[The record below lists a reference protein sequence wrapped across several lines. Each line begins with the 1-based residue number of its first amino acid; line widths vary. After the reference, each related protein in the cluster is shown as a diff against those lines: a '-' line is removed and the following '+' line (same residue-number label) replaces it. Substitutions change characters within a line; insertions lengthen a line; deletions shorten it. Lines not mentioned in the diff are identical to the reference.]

1 MPQNTE
7 NIEGKNYFIII
18 RKYVPQVQPEGSSI
32 LLQIS
37 F

>member
-18 RKYVPQVQPEGSSI
+18 RKYVQPEGSLI